1 MNKRKPVNTLKA
13 TLAKQEFVRRG
24 GFTKQGIKI
33 KVGDDV
39 SFRESKSRLKSDL
52 EIRSKNKSEGTNTPE
67 SGLFVTTR
75 TLNGI
80 SDVSKKVRMP
90 KNRTPH
96 RIKQKENAYSK
107 NHSDAIAV
115 VRVQQLN
122 PLWEA
127 WCKYD
132 SQVSFSKFEREIMKF
147 RAYKKRLNIVKSKMN
162 TPA

>member
-1 MNKRKPVNTLKA
+1 MPKLRFTTDSIKRLKPPTDKAKVQYFDSELTGFMIEVKNKR
-13 TLAKQEFVRRG
+13 
-24 GFTKQGIKI
+24 
-33 KVGDDV
+33 
-39 SFRESKSRLKSDL
+39 
-52 EIRSKNKSEGTNTPE
+52 EGTRIKE
-67 SGLFVTTR
+67 SGIFFATR

-80 SDVSKKVRMP
+80 SDISKKVRMP
-90 KNRTPH
+90 KNRTAQK
-96 RIKQKENAYSK
+96 IKNKENADFK
-107 NHSDAIAV
+107 NHNNAIAAA
-115 VRVQQLN
+115 RVALN

>member
-1 MNKRKPVNTLKA
+1 MSSNKPVNTLKA

-39 SFRESKSRLKSDL
+39 SFRESRSRLKSDL
-52 EIRSKNKSEGTNTPE
+52 EIRAKNKSEGTRIKE

-80 SDVSKKVRMP
+80 SDISKKVRMP
-90 KNRTPH
+90 KNRTAQK
-96 RIKQKENAYSK
+96 IKNKENADFK
-107 NHSDAIAV
+107 NHNNAIADA
-115 VRVQQLN
+115 RVELN

>member
-13 TLAKQEFVRRG
+13 TLANQEFVRRG

-33 KVGDDV
+33 KVGNDV

-90 KNRTPH
+90 KNRTPQ

-115 VRVQQLN
+115 VRVALN

>member
-13 TLAKQEFVRRG
+13 TLANQEFVRRG

-52 EIRSKNKSEGTNTPE
+52 EIRAKNKSEGTNTPE

-90 KNRTPH
+90 KNRTPQ
-96 RIKQKENAYSK
+96 RIKKKENADFK
-107 NHSDAIAV
+107 NHSDAIAFA
-115 VRVQQLN
+115 RVELN

>member
-1 MNKRKPVNTLKA
+1 MSSNKPVNTLKA

-52 EIRSKNKSEGTNTPE
+52 EIRAKNKNEGTRIKE

-90 KNRTPH
+90 KSRTPQ

-115 VRVQQLN
+115 VRVALN

>member
-1 MNKRKPVNTLKA
+1 MSSNKPVNTLKA

-80 SDVSKKVRMP
+80 SDVSKKVRML
-90 KNRTPH
+90 KNRTPQ

-115 VRVQQLN
+115 VRVALN

>member
-1 MNKRKPVNTLKA
+1 MSSNKPANTLKV

-39 SFRESKSRLKSDL
+39 SFRESRSRLKSDL
-52 EIRSKNKSEGTNTPE
+52 EIRAKNKSEGTRIKE

-80 SDVSKKVRMP
+80 SDISKKVRMP
-90 KNRTPH
+90 KNRTAQK
-96 RIKQKENAYSK
+96 IKNKENADFK
-107 NHSDAIAV
+107 NHNNAIAAA
-115 VRVQQLN
+115 RVELN

>member
-1 MNKRKPVNTLKA
+1 MSSNKPVNTLKA

-39 SFRESKSRLKSDL
+39 SFRESRSRLKSDL
-52 EIRSKNKSEGTNTPE
+52 EIRAKNKSEGTRIKE

-80 SDVSKKVRMP
+80 SDISKKVRMP
-90 KNRTPH
+90 KNRTAQK
-96 RIKQKENAYSK
+96 IKDKENADFK
-107 NHSDAIAV
+107 NHNNAIAAA
-115 VRVQQLN
+115 RVELN

-147 RAYKKRLNIVKSKMN
+147 RTYKKRLNIVKSKMN

>member
-1 MNKRKPVNTLKA
+1 MSSNKPVNTLKA

-39 SFRESKSRLKSDL
+39 SFRESRSRLKSDL
-52 EIRSKNKSEGTNTPE
+52 EIRAKNRDEGTSIKE

-80 SDVSKKVRMP
+80 SDISKKVRMP
-90 KNRTPH
+90 KNRTAQK
-96 RIKQKENAYSK
+96 IKNKENADFK
-107 NHSDAIAV
+107 NHNNAITWA
-115 VRVQQLN
+115 REELN

>member
-1 MNKRKPVNTLKA
+1 MSSNKPVNTLKA

-90 KNRTPH
+90 KNRTPQ
-96 RIKQKENAYSK
+96 RIKQKENAYDK
-107 NHSDAIAV
+107 NHNDAIAV
-115 VRVQQLN
+115 VRVALN

>member
-13 TLAKQEFVRRG
+13 TLANQEFVRRG

-52 EIRSKNKSEGTNTPE
+52 EIRAKNKSEGTRIKE

-90 KNRTPH
+90 KNHTPQ
-96 RIKQKENAYSK
+96 RIKKKENADFK
-107 NHSDAIAV
+107 NHSDAIAFA
-115 VRVQQLN
+115 RVELN

>member
-1 MNKRKPVNTLKA
+1 MSSNKSVNTLKA

-39 SFRESKSRLKSDL
+39 SFREGKSRLKSDL
-52 EIRSKNKSEGTNTPE
+52 EIRAKNKSEGTNTPE

-90 KNRTPH
+90 KNHTPQ
-96 RIKQKENAYSK
+96 RIKKKENADFK
-107 NHSDAIAV
+107 NHSDAIAFA
-115 VRVQQLN
+115 RVELN